1 MEQLPAKDDTWN
13 SARLANAP
21 LDLAA

>member
-21 LDLAA
+21 LDVAA